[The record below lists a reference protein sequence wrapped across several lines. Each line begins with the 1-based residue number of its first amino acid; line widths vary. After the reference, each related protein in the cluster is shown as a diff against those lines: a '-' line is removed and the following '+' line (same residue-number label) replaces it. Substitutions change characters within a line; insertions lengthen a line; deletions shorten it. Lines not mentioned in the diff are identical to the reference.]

1 MNVVGRTMKTPQIL
15 ELSGI
20 GDPEV
25 LKKIGVETKVDLP
38 AVGTNVQDHLFAGFA
53 YGLSFVDRREYF
65 GLRNITE
72 LKEPEKFNTIDPL
85 ADPAQA
91 EEHMKL

>member
-1 MNVVGRTMKTPQIL
+1 MHVGRTMKSPQIL

-38 AVGTNVQDHLFAGFA
+38 AVGTNIQDHLFAGFA
-53 YGLSFVDRREYF
+53 YGPSFGGR
-65 GLRNITE
+65 
-72 LKEPEKFNTIDPL
+72 
-85 ADPAQA
+85 
-91 EEHMKL
+91 